1 MENFQMDKEHMMARM
16 EDLEEIRGHFLEF
29 FDLVPETGAN
39 FRDHYEHTYRDGLFD
54 AKTKRLMALCGG
66 IIAGCKGCILGQTDH
81 ALKQGATAAEILEVC
96 TVAMSLGGT
105 LAGSQIAMV
114 VALLKEKQML

>member
-1 MENFQMDKEHMMARM
+1 MTAT
-16 EDLEEIRGHFLEF
+16 EDLEEIREQFLDF
-29 FDLVPETGAN
+29 FELVPETGAK
-39 FRDHYEHTYRDGLFD
+39 FRDHYEHIYRDGLFD

-81 ALKQGATAAEILEVC
+81 ALKQGATAAETLEVC
-96 TVAMSLGGT
+96 TVAISLGGT

-114 VALLKEKQML
+114 VAFLKEKQMI